1 MLKLEGMN
9 ASCCLSTQ
17 NVSSYANQTGLS
29 RSKIYVFLPLSS
41 STKLTLLM
49 FSVTV
54 GILAFFGN
62 FLILY
67 FVKSNQSTAS
77 FLKSLSFRKN
87 FDVYISSLAISDSL
101 CAFIVLP
108 LTGCQLF
115 MDVFGED

>member
-41 STKLTLLM
+41 STKLTLLI

-62 FLILY
+62 VLILC
-67 FVKSNQSTAS
+67 FVKSNQSAAS
-77 FLKSLSFRKN
+77 FLKS
-87 FDVYISSLAISDSL
+87 
-101 CAFIVLP
+101 
-108 LTGCQLF
+108 
-115 MDVFGED
+115 

>member
-1 MLKLEGMN
+1 MLKLEGMD
-9 ASCCLSTQ
+9 ASCCLYTQ

-41 STKLTLLM
+41 STKLTLLI

-62 FLILY
+62 VLILC

-101 CAFIVLP
+101 
-108 LTGCQLF
+108 
-115 MDVFGED
+115 